1 MTVNI
6 RMWGK
11 ALRIIPRIE
20 KDEFEKLDPVAK
32 WLIATRGA
40 VLFMTFFS
48 CLIGGLFV
56 ILATGGVDVVLWS
69 LTALGLVLAHG
80 ASNLFN
86 DYWDAK
92 LGVDDGNY
100 FRLQYGPHPLLS
112 GLYTEKRLL
121 AWASTTAALAF
132 AIGAYLTW
140 QRGWEV
146 ALFAIA
152 GGFILLLYAGK
163 PFPLKHYGLGEP
175 AVFIA
180 WGPLMIGGTYFVL
193 TRTLPVSVFL
203 ASLPYAIGVTLVLFG
218 KHIDKI
224 EQDTAKHIGTVPV
237 RLGEARA
244 RKVSMALMVFMYV
257 FSVGLVVTGYFAV
270 SMLIVLLSLPSAR
283 TFWQGYAKGRPEK
296 PPPDYPYQIW
306 PVWYVGIS
314 FVHNRKFGSLFLLGL
329 VLDIV
334 LRSFNVIATYPLV
347 PLPL

>member
-1 MTVNI
+1 MTINV

-11 ALRIIPRIE
+11 ALRIIPKIE
-20 KDEFEKLDPVAK
+20 KEEFEKLDPVAK

-56 ILATGGVDVVLWS
+56 ILATGTVDALLWS

-112 GLYTEKRLL
+112 GLYSEKRLL
-121 AWASTTAALAF
+121 AWAGATSALAF
-132 AIGAYLTW
+132 IIGAYLTY
-140 QRGWEV
+140 RSGWEV
-146 ALFAIA
+146 AVFAIA
-152 GGFILLLYAGK
+152 GGAILLLYAGK
-163 PFPLKHYGLGEP
+163 PLPLKHYGLGEP

-193 TRTLPVSVFL
+193 TRTLPVSVFI
-203 ASLPYAIGVTLVLFG
+203 ASLPYALGVTLVLFG

-237 RLGEARA
+237 RLGEAGA
-244 RKVSMALMVFMYV
+244 RKVSMALMVLMYAFTV
-257 FSVGLVVTGYFAV
+257 ALVLAGYFALP
-270 SMLIVLLSLPSAR
+270 MLVTLLGLPGAAA
-283 TFWQGYAKGRPEK
+283 FWKGYSKGRPEK

-314 FVHNRKFGSLFLLGL
+314 FVHNRRFGSLFLVGL
-329 VLDIV
+329 IGDIV
-334 LRSFNVIATYPLV
+334 LRAFGVVATYRLL
-347 PLPL
+347 PLPI